1 MTGHLVHHVVSAVL
15 TVLGLA
21 PSASQAALAPAF
33 YSAKEIRATVV
44 DTATGR
50 PIDRAV
56 VVAVWQL
63 ETVSGEGPR
72 LQVTEAVTDA
82 NGQFFVPGW
91 GPKLRPPLTEF
102 ANKSPYL
109 VVFKSGYVPIRLHNA
124 PKSQF
129 AELRSKTALRAS
141 EISYRAGVEGDPHD
155 PIQDCLWDGM
165 TIRIEPFRGTPEE
178 WFREIDVTSNEV
190 LWQDARYAP
199 SFYEALAAEREYF
212 RNHPL
217 DSKAVTEGRFN
228 AVFGRIGDRL
238 QAVRKRSWE

>member
-1 MTGHLVHHVVSAVL
+1 MTRHLVHHVMSGVL
-15 TVLGLA
+15 TVLVLA
-21 PSASQAALAPAF
+21 TSPSQAALTPAF

-44 DTATGR
+44 DAETGR

-72 LQVTEAVTDA
+72 MQVTEAATDG

-109 VVFKSGYVPIRLHNA
+109 VIFKTGYVPVRLHNA
-124 PKSQF
+124 RKSQF

-141 EISYRAGVEGDPHD
+141 ETSYRAGVEGDPHD
-155 PIQDCLWDGM
+155 PVQDCLWDGM
-165 TIRIEPFRGTPEE
+165 AIRIEPFRGTPEE
-178 WFREIDVTSNEV
+178 WFREIDATSKEI
-190 LWQDARYAP
+190 LWQDVKYAP

-212 RNHPL
+212 SNHPL
-217 DSKAVTEGRFN
+217 DPQKISPELFN
-228 AVFGRIGDRL
+228 AVFGQIELVLRQLRN
-238 QAVRKRSWE
+238 RS

>member
-1 MTGHLVHHVVSAVL
+1 MTRHLVHHVVSVAL

-21 PSASQAALAPAF
+21 TSASQAALAPAF

-44 DTATGR
+44 DAATGR

-72 LQVTEAVTDA
+72 LQVTEAMTDA

-155 PIQDCLWDGM
+155 PVQDCLWDGM
-165 TIRIEPFRGTPEE
+165 AISIEPFRGTPEE
-178 WFREIDVTSNEV
+178 WFQSLEHILLAVS
-190 LWQDARYAP
+190 WGDAQYARR
-199 SFYEALAAEREYF
+199 FFEALRAEREYF
-212 RNHPL
+212 TKYSL
-217 DSKAVTEGRFN
+217 DSRVIPPQQVNAFFVQVESRIRAGRE
-228 AVFGRIGDRL
+228 
-238 QAVRKRSWE
+238 K